1 MDKDKP
7 GITKKNTISIIRKK
21 TRIHATR
28 ISLLFVA
35 FLFIWPMLW
44 LVFASFDANAPLSV
58 RLPENI
64 TLDNYKNVLSQGS
77 NYRSFLNSFIIS
89 FSQATL
95 VVILSILA
103 SYPLSR
109 YKIKGKSTLMYSL
122 LFLTGLPITAIMIPV
137 YMVFFQLKIINS
149 LLSTTLFLVST
160 ALPYS
165 IWMMKNFLDDVPI
178 TLEEA
183 AWIDGAN
190 TLQTI
195 KHIVFPS
202 ILPGILVVFIFT
214 FSGSWGNFFV
224 PFILL
229 SSPDKMPASVAI
241 YQFFG
246 AYGSVQFGQLAAFS
260 LLYTVPIAGLYILS
274 QKFMSNGFS
283 MGGSIK

>member
-7 GITKKNTISIIRKK
+7 IITKKNTISIIRKK

>member
-1 MDKDKP
+1 MGDFTP
-7 GITKKNTISIIRKK
+7 GITNKITISRIKKIIQTYG
-21 TRIHATR
+21 TRA
-28 ISLLFVA
+28 SLLFVA

-44 LVFASFDANAPLSV
+44 LVFASFDANAPLAV
-58 RLPENI
+58 RLPENV
-64 TLDNYKNVLSQGS
+64 TLDNYKDVLTKGS
-77 NYRSFLNSFIIS
+77 NYRSFLNSFFIS

-122 LFLTGLPITAIMIPV
+122 LFLTGLPITAIMVPV
-137 YMVFFQLKIINS
+137 YMVFFELKIINS
-149 LLSTTLFLVST
+149 LISTTLFLVST

-165 IWMMKNFLDDVPI
+165 IWMMKNFLDDVPL

-190 TLQTI
+190 TLQTL
-195 KHIVFPS
+195 KHVIFPA

-224 PFILL
+224 PFILI
-229 SSPDKMPASVAI
+229 SSVEKLPASVAI

-260 LLYTVPIAGLYILS
+260 LLYTLPIAGLYILS

-283 MGGSIK
+283 LGGSIK

>member
-1 MDKDKP
+1 MGDFTP
-7 GITKKNTISIIRKK
+7 GITNKITISRIKKIINTYG
-21 TRIHATR
+21 TRA
-28 ISLLFVA
+28 SLLFVA

-44 LVFASFDANAPLSV
+44 LVFASFDANAPLAV
-58 RLPENI
+58 RLPENV
-64 TLDNYKNVLSQGS
+64 TLDNYTDVLTKGS
-77 NYRSFLNSFIIS
+77 NYRSFLNSFFIS

-122 LFLTGLPITAIMIPV
+122 LFLTGLPITAIMVPV
-137 YMVFFQLKIINS
+137 YMVFFELKIINS
-149 LLSTTLFLVST
+149 LISTTLFLVST

-165 IWMMKNFLDDVPI
+165 IWMMKNFLDDVPL

-190 TLQTI
+190 TLQTL
-195 KHIVFPS
+195 KHVIFPA

-224 PFILL
+224 PFILI
-229 SSPDKMPASVAI
+229 SSVEKLPASVAI

-260 LLYTVPIAGLYILS
+260 LLYTLPIAGLYILS

-283 MGGSIK
+283 LGGSIK